1 MKTVPAYPRR
11 RASILILALWSICLL
26 SIFAVYLGAA
36 ARQKLSLARR
46 LDERDKLYYIAQ
58 AGVEAAL
65 TQITYEDEKAYALK
79 DGWSTNTAVF
89 KDVEIDDGTFNVCYN
104 YRTASNDEEKT
115 RYGIVDEQRKIN
127 LNTADIKLMER
138 LFAAALGYSESQA
151 QDLAASIIDWRDS
164 DSMLS
169 VPLGSAEDT
178 HYRFLQHPY
187 EAKDADFEIL
197 EEVLLVKGME
207 KDVFTRLKEYITI
220 YGNGRININTAS
232 RYVLRAVGLNEK
244 LTDMVV
250 LFRNGKDETE
260 ATADDNV
267 FDASANIVPLLSQQY
282 SLSPEEITVLSNA
295 VERYLTTQSS
305 VFTVRSLGRLKAR
318 AYTLAVSC
326 TVTRDKKLLAW
337 QES

>member
-1 MKTVPAYPRR
+1 MRITPTYQRR

-65 TQITYEDEKAYALK
+65 TQITYEDEKPTALK
-79 DGWSTNTAVF
+79 DGWSSNPGVF

-104 YRTASNDEEKT
+104 YRTVSSDEPQT

-127 LNTADIKLMER
+127 LNTADIGLLER
-138 LFAAALGYSESQA
+138 FFAAALNYSESQA

-164 DSMLS
+164 DSMSS

-178 HYRFLQHPY
+178 YYRFLQYPY
-187 EAKDADFEIL
+187 EAKDAAFEVL
-197 EEVLLVKGME
+197 EEALLVKGME
-207 KDVFTRLKEYITI
+207 KDVFERLKGYITI

-232 RYVLRAVGLNEK
+232 RYVLRAAGLNEK
-244 LTDMVV
+244 LADMVIA
-250 LFRNGKDETE
+250 FRNGKDETE
-260 ATADDNV
+260 ATADDSV
-267 FDASANIVPLLSQQY
+267 FDAPANIVPLLSQQY
-282 SLSPEEITVLSNA
+282 SLSPEEITVLGSA

-305 VFTVRSLGRLKAR
+305 VFTIRSVGRLKAR
-318 AYTLAVSC
+318 SYTLAVSC